1 MADDDYTERVY
12 TIPIR
17 KATKR
22 VPRPKRGKR
31 AIKAVREH
39 VARHMKADEDDV
51 WIDNPINELVW
62 GQGNEKPPARLRVR
76 AIRFED
82 GVVEVSLPEE

>member
-1 MADDDYTERVY
+1 MADDDYIERVY

-17 KATKR
+17 KHTKR
-22 VPRPKRGKR
+22 VPRPKRSKR
-31 AIKAVREH
+31 AVQAVREH
-39 VARHMKADEDDV
+39 VARHLKADEDDV
-51 WIDNPINELVW
+51 WIDTPINEALF
-62 GQGNEKPPARLRVR
+62 GRGREKPPARLRVR

>member
-1 MADDDYTERVY
+1 MAEDSQERVY

-17 KATKR
+17 AQTRR
-22 VPRPKRGKR
+22 VPRKKR
-31 AIKAVREH
+31 ANRAVRAVREY
-39 VARHMKADEDDV
+39 VARHMKADPDAV
-51 WIDNPINELVW
+51 WLDNPVNQALW
-62 GQGNEKPPARLRVR
+62 ARGREKPPAKLRVR